1 MMTSSDPI
9 TYDAYV
15 EYGVDGLYTAQ
26 LLDLLGCY
34 ARGENEAEALQRLD
48 DAIPAYYDW
57 LRSHDDYTPI
67 VKEPFAVRR
76 AELVAAKA
84 DGSPWNG
91 VFFENDAL
99 PMGDDDLDWTLA
111 ILTWAYDDFLALLQR
126 IPRERLA
133 QPMTSEQHKGI
144 TPMSALEYALALQ
157 TACLSYVS
165 EPPTQ
170 PPTPPEAIAHDVVA
184 RVAWARDA
192 ILTRLRE
199 ATDDERTLVHEVDGE
214 RWSLR
219 KIARTS
225 ILIARITTDVIAQG
239 VSAI

>member
-1 MMTSSDPI
+1 MASSEPI

-15 EYGVDGLYTAQ
+15 EYAVDGFYTAQ

-34 ARGENEAEALQRLD
+34 ARGATEAEALQRLD

-57 LRSHDDYTPI
+57 LRSHDDDTPI
-67 VKEPFAVRR
+67 VKGPFSVRR

-84 DGSPWNG
+84 DGAPGKG

-99 PMGDDDLDWTLA
+99 PMEDDDLDWTLA

-144 TPMSALEYALALQ
+144 TPMSALEHALALQ
-157 TACLSYVS
+157 AACLSYVS

-184 RVAWARDA
+184 RVGWARDA

-199 ATDDERTLVHEVDGE
+199 ATDDVRTLVHEVDGE

-225 ILIARITTDVIAQG
+225 IMIARITTDVITYGATE
-239 VSAI
+239 